1 MFIILRRSHI
11 LSALILFSSAF
22 ISVHPSQAY
31 NKIGHFINFSFR
43 TLGTDLFFQMLL
55 RAMTIFVILNRIEFI
70 APSLL
75 PFYSIFIVIDE
86 SYNLRFSLTQ
96 IYTWHKY
103 IHGNKGDYKIQHYS
117 RFETTLKLIYFIGSR
132 YIFC

>member
-1 MFIILRRSHI
+1 M
-11 LSALILFSSAF
+11 
-22 ISVHPSQAY
+22 
-31 NKIGHFINFSFR
+31 
-43 TLGTDLFFQMLL
+43 FFQMLL
-55 RAMTIFVILNRIEFI
+55 RAMTTFVILNRIEFI

-103 IHGNKGDYKIQHYS
+103 IHGNEGVLFY
-117 RFETTLKLIYFIGSR
+117 RFQIHILLTTRSLTFIKSLATTD
-132 YIFC
+132 C